1 MGRRPQDITMEPSL
15 PPSQSPSARSSSN
28 AFAITSLIL
37 GIVAIATSITIFL
50 GAITGVLAIVFGL
63 MHLQEVKDHGRASA
77 WAGLATGALGF
88 VLAGLMVV
96 LVAHVARHGASR
108 GELDSWMNKPAP
120 NIVLTTIDGE
130 SIDLSALRGRR
141 VLIDMW
147 ATWCGPCRSE
157 IPDLKKLRA
166 SYGPDQLTIIGISD
180 ESAATVRK
188 FVAEHDVNYPTV
200 AAANLPAPFSE
211 VNFLPTKFV
220 IGSDGVIRRIRVG
233 AGGAQDLHDLVEY
246 VR

>member
-1 MGRRPQDITMEPSL
+1 MEP
-15 PPSQSPSARSSSN
+15 QSPPPVTPAARPSSN

-37 GIVAIATSITIFL
+37 GVVAIATSITIFL
-50 GAITGVLAIVFGL
+50 GAIAAVLAIVFAL
-63 MHLQEVKDHGRASA
+63 LHLQEVKDRGRGIA
-77 WAGLATGALGF
+77 WAGLTTGVVGF
-88 VLAGLMVV
+88 VLAGAMVV
-96 LVAHVARHGASR
+96 MVAHVVRHGASK
-108 GELDSWMNKPAP
+108 GELGQWMNKPAP
-120 NIVLTTIDGE
+120 NMVLTTIDGKN
-130 SIDLSALRGRR
+130 IDLSTLRGHP

-157 IPDLKKLRA
+157 IPDLKKLRS

-188 FVAEHDVNYPTV
+188 FAAEHDVNYAMV
-200 AAANLPAPFSE
+200 AASDLPAPFSE

-233 AGGAQDLHDLVEY
+233 AGGAQDLHDMVEY